1 MGKGFR
7 GRCRQGLE
15 RRLRTSHRH
24 GKRKEVGEILA
35 ALCTVHNLIAR
46 MKIGF
51 AQINPTVGDL
61 RGNFEKIAGAYDQL
75 ARAGADIVIAP
86 ELAVTGYPL
95 QDLVFKSRFVPENLA
110 VLDQLQKRLNKP
122 ALLVGFVDRNEGRG
136 KPFHNAAALLQAGEP
151 LQKTHKSLLP
161 TYDVFDEDRYFEPAR
176 EIAPLKFRGHRIGV
190 TICEDI
196 WTERY
201 LPRPFYDV
209 DPVRALVAQEAEM
222 ILNVS
227 ASPFSLRKPA
237 VRREMISGLAGT
249 YQRPIFYCNT
259 VGGNDQLVFD
269 GNSIAVNARGQ
280 LLAQLPAFEEAS
292 VIVDSES
299 VQTPEIPL
307 ADIVQELY
315 SALRLGLR
323 DYLAKCGFKSAVLG
337 LSGGIDSAVVAAIA
351 VDAIGADNVTGVSMP
366 SQFSSRGSVL
376 DALALAKNLGIQC
389 LQIPIADAFAVFKAQ
404 FKEVFAGRTEDAT
417 EENMQARLRG
427 MTLMALSNK
436 FGHLVLST
444 GNKSELAV
452 GYCTIYGDMAGGL
465 AVISDVPKTIVYEL
479 ARWINSEYTSR
490 GGRQSEIIPSSTIDK
505 PPSAELKP
513 DQTDQ
518 DVLPPY
524 EILDEILRLYVEENL
539 SARDII
545 THGYDEK
552 TVRWVQRRVDLNEYK
567 REQAAPGL
575 KVTSRAFGIGRRM
588 PIAQRY
594 VD

>member
-1 MGKGFR
+1 
-7 GRCRQGLE
+7 
-15 RRLRTSHRH
+15 
-24 GKRKEVGEILA
+24 
-35 ALCTVHNLIAR
+35 

-61 RGNFEKIAGAYDQL
+61 HGNFQKITAAYDLL

-86 ELAVTGYPL
+86 ELAVTGYPP

-110 VLDQLQKRLNKP
+110 VLDELQKRLSKP

-176 EIAPLKFRGHRIGV
+176 QIAPLNFRGHRIGV

-209 DPVRALVAQEAEM
+209 DPVRALVTQEAEM

-237 VRREMISGLAGT
+237 VRREMICGLAGT
-249 YQRPIFYCNT
+249 YQLPIFYCNA

-269 GNSIAVNARGQ
+269 GNSIAVNASGQ
-280 LLAQLPAFEEAS
+280 LLTQLPGFEEAS
-292 VIVDSES
+292 VVVDSES
-299 VQTPEIPL
+299 PPGSDIAS

-315 SALRLGLR
+315 GALRLGLR
-323 DYLAKCGFKSAVLG
+323 DYLAKCGFKTAVLG

-351 VDAIGADNVTGVSMP
+351 VDAIGVDNVTGVSMP
-366 SQFSSRGSVL
+366 SQFSSRGSIL

-465 AVISDVPKTIVYEL
+465 AVISDVPKTMIYEL
-479 ARWINSEYTSR
+479 ARFINSEASR
-490 GGRQSEIIPSSTIDK
+490 AGKREIIPASTIEK
-505 PPSAELKP
+505 PPSAELRPNQK
-513 DQTDQ
+513 DQ
-518 DVLPPY
+518 DTLPPY
-524 EILDEILRLYVEENL
+524 DVLDAILRLYVEDNL
-539 SARDII
+539 SVPEIVAQ
-545 THGYDEK
+545 GFDEK

-567 REQAAPGL
+567 RAQAAPGL
-575 KVTSRAFGIGRRM
+575 KVTSRAFGVGRRM

-594 VD
+594 VG